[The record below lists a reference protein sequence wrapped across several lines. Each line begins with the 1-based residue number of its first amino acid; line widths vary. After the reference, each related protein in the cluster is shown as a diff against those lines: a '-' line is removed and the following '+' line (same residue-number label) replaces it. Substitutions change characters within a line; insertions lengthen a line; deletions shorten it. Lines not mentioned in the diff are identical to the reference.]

1 MYTRD
6 NYISAK
12 EEIERRRINAVSV
25 AEARNEELC
34 LRSDAIKRID
44 EELRNTGLML
54 FRTACCGGDITPIR
68 ERNEELMKER
78 GRILVSLGYPEDY
91 TDVHY
96 TCEKCSDT
104 GFVGTKMCSCLR
116 SLLLVKNIASSGMGH
131 LIEKQSFDNFD
142 LEWYKTS
149 SEEDYNRMCHN
160 LSVAKAFANS
170 FGRNKGNL
178 LLIGSTGTGKTHIST
193 AIAKEVIN
201 DGYSVIYDSVQNI
214 IGDFETD
221 KFKSGYDSS
230 EPLGTKYLEC
240 DLLIIDDLG
249 TEFSNQFTVSVL
261 YNLLNTRQNRGLSTI
276 ISTNLTAE
284 ELGGKYEGRIYS
296 RIIGSDYRVLFFS
309 GKDRRIFK

>member
-12 EEIERRRINAVSV
+12 EEIERRRISAIST
-25 AEARNEELC
+25 AESRNEELSLLSREIREIDAELRGTGLLLFRTACSGGDIAPIQARNEELI
-34 LRSDAIKRID
+34 AKRG
-44 EELRNTGLML
+44 EVLT
-54 FRTACCGGDITPIR
+54 
-68 ERNEELMKER
+68 
-78 GRILVSLGYPEDY
+78 SLGYPKDY

-116 SLLLVKNIASSGMGH
+116 SLLLTKNIASSGMGH
-131 LIEKQSFDNFD
+131 LIDKQSFDNFD
-142 LEWYKTS
+142 LDWYKTS

-160 LSVAKAFANS
+160 LAVARSFASNFGKA
-170 FGRNKGNL
+170 RGNL
-178 LLIGSTGTGKTHIST
+178 LLIGSTGTGKTHLST

-201 DGYSVIYDSVQNI
+201 EGYSVIYDSVQNI
-214 IGDFETD
+214 VGDFETD
-221 KFKSGYDSS
+221 KFKSGYDRS

-249 TEFSNQFTVSVL
+249 TEFASQFTVSVL